1 MNARATVKKVDKTL
15 KTLSSATLSVNSLSA
30 TEIKYEDSDDESDG
44 WETDL
49 ECDDQV
55 VRPFLRLKIL
65 KFLR

>member
-30 TEIKYEDSDDESDG
+30 TEIKCEDSDDESDG

-55 VRPFLRLKIL
+55 VRPILRLKIL

>member
-1 MNARATVKKVDKTL
+1 MHARATVKKVDKTL

-30 TEIKYEDSDDESDG
+30 TEIKCEDSDDESDG

-55 VRPFLRLKIL
+55 VMPFLRLKIL

>member
-30 TEIKYEDSDDESDG
+30 TEITCEDSDDESDG

-55 VRPFLRLKIL
+55 VRPFLWLKIL

>member
-15 KTLSSATLSVNSLSA
+15 KTLSSATLSVSSLSA
-30 TEIKYEDSDDESDG
+30 TEIKCEDSDDESDG

-55 VRPFLRLKIL
+55 ASPFSKLKIL
-65 KFLR
+65 NF

>member
-1 MNARATVKKVDKTL
+1 MKKVDKTL

-30 TEIKYEDSDDESDG
+30 TEIKCEDSEDESDG

-55 VRPFLRLKIL
+55 VMQFSRLKIL
-65 KFLR
+65 NFLR

>member
-1 MNARATVKKVDKTL
+1 MKKVDKTL

-30 TEIKYEDSDDESDG
+30 TEIKCEDSDNDSDG

-55 VRPFLRLKIL
+55 VSPFSRLKVL

>member
-1 MNARATVKKVDKTL
+1 MKKVDKTL

-30 TEIKYEDSDDESDG
+30 TEIKCEDSDDESDG

-55 VRPFLRLKIL
+55 VMPFLRLKIL

>member
-1 MNARATVKKVDKTL
+1 MKKVDKTL

-30 TEIKYEDSDDESDG
+30 TEIKCEDSDDESDG

-55 VRPFLRLKIL
+55 VT
-65 KFLR
+65 

>member
-1 MNARATVKKVDKTL
+1 MKKVDKTL

-30 TEIKYEDSDDESDG
+30 TESKCEDSDDESDG

-55 VRPFLRLKIL
+55 VLPSLRLKIL

>member
-1 MNARATVKKVDKTL
+1 MKKVDKTL

-30 TEIKYEDSDDESDG
+30 TEIKCEDSDDESDG

>member
-1 MNARATVKKVDKTL
+1 MKKVDKTL

-30 TEIKYEDSDDESDG
+30 TEITCEDSDDESDG

-55 VRPFLRLKIL
+55 VRPFLWLKIL

>member
-1 MNARATVKKVDKTL
+1 MKKVDKTL

-30 TEIKYEDSDDESDG
+30 TEITCEDSDDESDG